1 MIHIATILTC
11 YNRREKT
18 VHCLQNLFRAAS
30 HYNAASTPEE
40 QLEIVVF
47 LTDDGCTDGT
57 ADAVRQ
63 VCVGHELH
71 IVQGDGQCFWAGGMR
86 LAWSE
91 AMKQQEKWQ
100 YFLLLND
107 DTFVNDDCFKYLFE
121 AHAYSLATYGKSG
134 IYSGITCDTQDES
147 IISYGGYVWTN
158 YLLGKHRILKPTG
171 TPQRCD
177 KANSNIMLVHE
188 SVVKAQGIFYDGYT
202 HNAADYDYSIQA
214 VKHDFPVL
222 VTSSVCGICEYDH
235 YSEEDKKSKLL
246 GMTFKERKAYFNHPL
261 HSMHDTLVY
270 TRRNLPVRYV
280 MCWLGRCMNLYCP
293 GVYYFLS
300 GIRNGGKSK

>member
-1 MIHIATILTC
+1 VLILPCFLTKEEMIHIATILTC

-280 MCWLGRCMNLYCP
+280 MCWLLPRSIL
-293 GVYYFLS
+293 FL
-300 GIRNGGKSK
+300 IRNP